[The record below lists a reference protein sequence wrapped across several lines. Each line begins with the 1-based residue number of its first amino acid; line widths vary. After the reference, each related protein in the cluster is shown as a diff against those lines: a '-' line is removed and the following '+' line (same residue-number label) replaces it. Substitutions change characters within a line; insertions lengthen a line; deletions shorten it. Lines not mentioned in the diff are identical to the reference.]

1 MSPDISFV
9 ERLDSER
16 NLSTSA
22 QNDALVFDDVLELLP
37 QAEEG
42 GSSTDRIK
50 IVNDGTGQAALPAK
64 EVTRVALRL
73 RYQIEKII
81 PAEVDFSSITTPDSP
96 ILTSQVI
103 ATARAAGGDTLKA
116 CVVSCLLTCLRW
128 FKIQASR
135 KLWDVNL
142 YECRALACD
151 VLAKRI
157 IDSEANQNYLML
169 EILLK
174 RYSTFASG
182 EETVPIN
189 ALENAIDLHALHT
202 IGSAG
207 YQKCIKY
214 LWNGWI
220 CQDDLD
226 PLNFIEYEERVNP
239 SYWAHFDP
247 DRLRTPIYQNA
258 VQISLSAIYLAL
270 YTGVIS
276 TVNPTGD
283 IDFVEGV
290 LYVMTVG
297 YICDEV
303 TKLWKVGRNYFGFWN
318 VFNATLYA
326 LLAVSLGLRM
336 FALSQSTDTHDK
348 ERQKF
353 NQMSYNFLA
362 FSAPMF
368 WCRLLL
374 YLDTFRF
381 FGAMLLV
388 LKVMMKE
395 SIIFFCLLAFVI
407 VGFLQGF
414 LGMDQADAPN
424 AITPSIIV
432 KIMVNTVMTSPDF
445 EIFKHFAPPFGIL
458 LYYIFAFVVMT
469 VLLNILIALYNS
481 AYTEVTEN
489 SIDEYLALFSQRTM
503 QFVRA
508 PDENV
513 FIAPFNLIEII
524 CLVLPFEWW
533 MPAHKYERLNH
544 YVMGVIY
551 FPILLVT
558 ALVETVRARQITL
571 NRRLGEEDDNVLEE
585 WDEMAEGIAYRN
597 EQDDWAERVEATIS
611 KTDSDPC
618 LAQMRELGNQV
629 RELKSIV
636 TALLEERRGLPPGM
650 ATPGPAG
657 MR

>member
-1 MSPDISFV
+1 MTRWSSMMFWNSSPRQRR
-9 ERLDSER
+9 EARRLMDSSR
-16 NLSTSA
+16 H
-22 QNDALVFDDVLELLP
+22 LLP
-37 QAEEG
+37 RRNQQI
-42 GSSTDRIK
+42 TPP
-50 IVNDGTGQAALPAK
+50 ALPAK
-64 EVTRVALRL
+64 EVTKVALRL
-73 RYQIEKII
+73 RYQIEQLL
-81 PAEVDFSSITTPDSP
+81 PAEVDVSSITTPDSP
-96 ILTSQVI
+96 ILTKEVI
-103 ATARAAGGDTLKA
+103 QTAKEAGGEELKA

-128 FKIQASR
+128 FKIQAAVE
-135 KLWDVNL
+135 LWDVDL

-157 IDSEANQNYLML
+157 IESEPDQNYLML

-174 RYSTFASG
+174 RYSTFANG

-189 ALENAIDLHALHT
+189 ALESAVDLHALHT
-202 IGSAG
+202 IGSCG
-207 YQKCIKY
+207 YQKCVKY
-214 LWNGWI
+214 LWHGWI

-226 PLNFIEYEERVNP
+226 PSNFIEYEERVNP
-239 SYWAHFDP
+239 SYWVHFDP
-247 DRLRTPIYQNA
+247 DRLRVPIYQNA

-270 YTGVIS
+270 YTGVIN

-283 IDFVEGV
+283 LDFVEGV
-290 LYVMTVG
+290 LYVMTLG
-297 YICDEV
+297 YICDELS
-303 TKLWKVGRNYFGFWN
+303 KLWKVGRNYFGFWN
-318 VFNATLYA
+318 VFNTTLYA
-326 LLAVSLGLRM
+326 LLAISFGLRM
-336 FALSQSTDTHDK
+336 FALSQSSNTHDK

-395 SIIFFCLLAFVI
+395 SIIFFCLLFFVI
-407 VGFLQGF
+407 IGFLQGF

-424 AITPSIIV
+424 AITPSIIIKV
-432 KIMVNTVMTSPDF
+432 MVNTVMTSPDF
-445 EIFKHFAPPFGIL
+445 EVFKHFAPPFGIL

-469 VLLNILIALYNS
+469 ILLNILIALYNS

-489 SIDEYLALFSQRTM
+489 STDEYLALFSQRTM

-513 FIAPFNLIEII
+513 FIAPFNLIEIV
-524 CLVLPFEWW
+524 CLILPFEWW
-533 MPAHKYERLNH
+533 MPAAKYERLNH

-551 FPILLVT
+551 FPILLLT
-558 ALVETVRARQITL
+558 ALVETIGARQITL

-585 WDEMAEGIAYRN
+585 WEEMAEGIAYTN
-597 EQDDWAERVEATIS
+597 DEDDWVGKVEATRP
-611 KTDSDPC
+611 KTEVDPC
-618 LAQMRELGNQV
+618 LVQV
-629 RELKSIV
+629 RELSEQISELKDV
-636 TALLEERRGLPPGM
+636 VRGLLQERQGR
-650 ATPGPAG
+650 AVGGVVSTPGPVIDTPRSSSSSSSSG
-657 MR
+657 S